1 MLPKLSS
8 TVHPSAQLAAA
19 RPNGPL
25 PCACDGMP
33 AGLEPG
39 LPQGCGTGSAGS
51 VAALHM
57 HSTACAVQHG
67 GGFHDGTLHHSR
79 GICLTRA
86 LSPFPLTSVTLV
98 AGYGDG
104 GVDIGKQ
111 HLGLLRATANT
122 ISGHIVE
129 LLRSAGAGVCSY
141 CALSS

>member
-1 MLPKLSS
+1 
-8 TVHPSAQLAAA
+8 
-19 RPNGPL
+19 
-25 PCACDGMP
+25 MP

-104 GVDIGKQ
+104 GADIGKQ
-111 HLGLLRATANT
+111 HLVRLLRATAHT
-122 ISGHIVE
+122 ISGHVE
-129 LLRSAGAGVCSY
+129 LLAGAGVCSY
-141 CALSS
+141 CALSY